1 MKKIDWYILSKFLKA
16 FFFIVILLVAI
27 VCIINLTEMNEKFIE
42 NRLGAEEIAGYYV
55 NFAPYIANMITPITV
70 FIAVVF
76 VTSQLATHTEII
88 AMLSS
93 GISFLR
99 ISRPYLIGSLFIAG
113 LSFYFSGWII
123 PNSNK
128 ERIAFET
135 TYLKKISSF
144 SQSDIHMK
152 VGPNSYLY
160 VSTFNSNNNTGYD
173 FTLETI
179 EGTTLKAKLSARRLV
194 WEEDSAYWSLDD
206 WTLHTFDGM
215 HETFSEGKRLDTV
228 LTVKPKDLAS
238 EYMLYESLNMKELNK
253 KISDLEMRG
262 ADNILDF
269 RVEKYVR
276 FMSPFTVIIL
286 TFIGLFISSKK
297 SRGGSGFQIALGFF
311 IAFIFIIL
319 FTFARSVADAGSW
332 NPVLAIWMPNIVFSG
347 VGIFLYKKVP
357 K

>member
-1 MKKIDWYILSKFLKA
+1 MKIIDWYILLKFLKA

-42 NRLGAEEIAGYYV
+42 NRLGAKEIAGYYL

-76 VTSQLATHTEII
+76 VTAQLATHTEII

-99 ISRPYLIGSLFIAG
+99 LARPYLLGAIIIAA
-113 LSFYFSGWII
+113 LSFYFAGWVI

-128 ERIAFET
+128 ERIRFET

-144 SQSDIHMK
+144 SESDIHMK

-160 VSTFNSNNNTGYD
+160 VSTFNSSSNTGYD

-179 EGTTLKAKLSARRLV
+179 EGKALKEKLYARRIV
-194 WEEDSAYWSLDD
+194 WIEDSAYWSLKD
-206 WTLHTFDGM
+206 WTLHTFNGM
-215 HETFSEGKRLDTV
+215 EETFSAGDRLDTT
-228 LTVKPKDLAS
+228 LTIYPKDLS
-238 EYMLYESLNMKELNK
+238 TEYMLYEALNMNELNNR
-253 KISDLEMRG
+253 INELEMRG
-262 ADNILDF
+262 ADDIMMYK
-269 RVEKYVR
+269 VEKYVR

-286 TFIGLFISSKK
+286 TFIGMFISSKK

-332 NPVLAIWMPNIVFSG
+332 NPILAIWMPNIVFSG
-347 VGIFLYKKVP
+347 VGLFLYKKVP

>member
-1 MKKIDWYILSKFLKA
+1 MKKLDWYILQKFLKA
-16 FFFIVILLVAI
+16 FFFIVLMFVTI

-42 NRLGAEEIAGYYV
+42 NRLNAKEIAGYYA

-99 ISRPYLIGSLFIAG
+99 ISRPYFIGALVIAS
-113 LSFYFSGWII
+113 LSFYFGGWVI

-128 ERIAFET
+128 ERIIFET
-135 TYLKKISSF
+135 TYLKKMSNYSE
-144 SQSDIHMK
+144 SDIHMK

-160 VSTFNSNNNTGYD
+160 LNTFNTASNTGYD

-179 EGTTLKAKLSARRLV
+179 TGTDLTEKLYARRLY
-194 WEEDSAYWSLDD
+194 WNEDSSLWKLDD
-206 WTLHTFDGM
+206 WTLHTFDGID
-215 HETFSEGKRLDTV
+215 ESFSYGKELDTT
-228 LTVKPKDLAS
+228 LMIRPKDLGS
-238 EYMLYESLNMKELNK
+238 EYMLFESLNMGELEQ
-253 KISDLEMRG
+253 KIEELEMRG
-262 ADNILDF
+262 ADDILMYK
-269 RVEKYVR
+269 VEKYIR
-276 FMSPFTVIIL
+276 FMSPFGVIIL

-297 SRGGSGFQIALGFF
+297 SRGGSGFQIALGFL

-319 FTFARSVADAGSW
+319 FTFSRTVANAGSW
-332 NPVLAIWMPNIVFSG
+332 NPILAVWMPNILFAG
-347 VGIFLYKKVP
+347 VGLYLYKKVP